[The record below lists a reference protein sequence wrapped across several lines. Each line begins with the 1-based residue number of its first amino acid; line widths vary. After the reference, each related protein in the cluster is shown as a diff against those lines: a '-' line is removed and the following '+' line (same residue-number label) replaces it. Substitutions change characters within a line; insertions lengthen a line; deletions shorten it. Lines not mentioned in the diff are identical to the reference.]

1 MKIVRDMNVFDYI
14 NTIKE
19 KPEKVHYG
27 FETLQRKYQTSS
39 GPSTIL
45 NLIMLGNEYDDE
57 LIIPDYQR
65 DLVWT
70 LKQKQDLIL
79 SILFGNPIGDFIFK
93 KVKYKGSTTHIIW
106 SVIDGQQ
113 RMNAIKGFVTN
124 EFNLPDGRKF
134 EDLEYW
140 DIREFIDGYQLQSY
154 VVGDISKEAELE
166 LYFKRNFGG
175 TAHSLE
181 DLKRFYEIDLKIK
194 DTYGQ

>member
-1 MKIVRDMNVFDYI
+1 MEIVRDMNIFDYI
-14 NTIKE
+14 NTIK
-19 KPEKVHYG
+19 KRPEKINFE
-27 FETLQRKYQTSS
+27 FETLQRTYQTSS
-39 GPSTIL
+39 GPSTIY

-79 SILFGNPIGDFIFK
+79 SILYGNPIGDFLFK
-93 KVKYKGSTTHIIW
+93 KVRYKGSSVHLIW

-113 RMNAIKGFVTN
+113 RLNAIKGFVTN

-134 EDLEYW
+134 EDLAYW
-140 DIREFIDGYQLQSY
+140 DLREFVDGYRFQSY

-166 LYFKRNFGG
+166 IYFKRNFGG
-175 TAHSLE
+175 TAHSEE
-181 DLKRFYEIDLKIK
+181 DLKRFLEVEAKIK
-194 DTYGQ
+194 